1 MCERCVTRVRT
12 IFGRENFAVIFFV
25 RFWMDQGGLCSVYEI
40 GVEVLCKVKC
50 KIQLIAIVRIAKSG
64 SNETLR

>member
-1 MCERCVTRVRT
+1 VTRMRA

-25 RFWMDQGGLCSVYEI
+25 RFWKDQAGLDPVYEI

-50 KIQLIAIVRIAKSG
+50 KIQLIAIVRIAKS
-64 SNETLR
+64 SSYETLR

>member
-1 MCERCVTRVRT
+1 MTRMRA

-25 RFWMDQGGLCSVYEI
+25 RFWKDQAGLDPVYEI

-50 KIQLIAIVRIAKSG
+50 KIQLIAIVRIAKS
-64 SNETLR
+64 SSYETLR